1 MELIANIYRSAKKE
15 GMYLYVQKD
24 KPFSELPEAL
34 TKQFGYPHLAM
45 TLVLTPDRKLAR
57 ANARNVIRGIQQN
70 GFYLQMPPIP
80 DLNDTSAPNEK
91 APDQPI

>member
-1 MELIANIYRSAKKE
+1 
-15 GMYLYVQKD
+15 MYLYVQKD

-70 GFYLQMPPIP
+70 G
-80 DLNDTSAPNEK
+80 
-91 APDQPI
+91 